1 MDRQDSKFHRVPT
14 SYQNSV
20 YRRRKLRTELV
31 DDRPSGTHTLGSES
45 KEKTFTPIIDLTESP
60 FNTSYFFWR
69 TFREWIVKN
78 RILPYQH
85 SNTISMIINV
95 TLDNNFT
102 YTKDLNLK
110 TYVEILEVSR
120 DKLKWT
126 DLNWIR
132 G

>member
-1 MDRQDSKFHRVPT
+1 
-14 SYQNSV
+14 
-20 YRRRKLRTELV
+20 
-31 DDRPSGTHTLGSES
+31 
-45 KEKTFTPIIDLTESP
+45 
-60 FNTSYFFWR
+60 
-69 TFREWIVKN
+69 
-78 RILPYQH
+78 
-85 SNTISMIINV
+85 MIINV